1 MRAYI
6 DRVVKSA
13 GPSGRRPAPTALPVA
28 GALVPLYLVV
38 VVCTLL
44 TLGVLTV
51 VAPAQAT
58 AEAWGHSLV
67 VAVFAVLLPLR
78 LRSARTGRRGA
89 VRAVGLIAAALL
101 VVNVVEALLPGFVP
115 AWMQVQMVLVAAL
128 MAGVVGDVVRWAL
141 THHA

>member
-1 MRAYI
+1 MVN
-6 DRVVKSA
+6 DA
-13 GPSGRRPAPTALPVA
+13 GLRGHSPTGTALPLA
-28 GALVPLYLVV
+28 NTLVRLYLVV